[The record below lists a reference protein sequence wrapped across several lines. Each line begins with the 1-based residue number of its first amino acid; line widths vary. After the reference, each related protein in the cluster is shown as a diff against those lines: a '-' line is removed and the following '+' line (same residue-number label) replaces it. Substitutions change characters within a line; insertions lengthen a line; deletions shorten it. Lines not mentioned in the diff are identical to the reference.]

1 LTTYIT
7 RRVLGLIPLLFGIS
21 IVSYALIGLAPGG
34 AAGVFAGLQRQMT
47 EADRQLI
54 LHNLGLDKPWYVQ
67 YFYWL
72 KNLLINHSL
81 GNSYIDGRP
90 VLVKILEKL
99 PVTLEVIGLAFLC
112 TLLLAIPIAIYAATH
127 KNSIFDHLATL
138 LAFVG
143 YGAPVFWVAI
153 MLLELFSVQ
162 LRWLPAGGLADIQS
176 THFDLWERVKHL
188 ILPVATLTF
197 VGMASWMRYQR
208 AAMLEVLNE
217 DYIRTASS
225 KGLSRR
231 VVIFKH
237 ALRNALL
244 PVITLIGL
252 FLPALLT
259 GAYFVETIYTIPGM
273 GYLALTAVFERDYP
287 VIMGTTMLSAVFV
300 VLGNLFADIAYA
312 AVDPRIRYG

>member
-1 LTTYIT
+1 MTSYVA

-21 IVSYALIGLAPGG
+21 LVSYALIGLAPGG

-47 EADRQLI
+47 EADRQII

-72 KNLLINHSL
+72 KNLLIDHSL

-90 VLVKILEKL
+90 VLVKILEKA
-99 PVTLEVIGLAFLC
+99 PVTLEVIGLSFLC
-112 TLLLAIPIAIYAATH
+112 TLLIAIPIAVYAATH

-143 YGAPVFWVAI
+143 YGAPTFWVAI
-153 MLLELFSVQ
+153 MLLEFFSVQ

-188 ILPVATLTF
+188 ILPVGTLTF

-208 AAMLEVLNE
+208 AAMLEVSERRLHPHCRGQGTLAPRRHLQACPAQRALAGNHA
-217 DYIRTASS
+217 DGALLCPRCSPARTS
-225 KGLSRR
+225 SRR
-231 VVIFKH
+231 STRFRVW
-237 ALRNALL
+237 ATWR
-244 PVITLIGL
+244 
-252 FLPALLT
+252 
-259 GAYFVETIYTIPGM
+259 
-273 GYLALTAVFERDYP
+273 
-287 VIMGTTMLSAVFV
+287 
-300 VLGNLFADIAYA
+300 
-312 AVDPRIRYG
+312 